1 MQQTNGVY
9 DYNSHILAA
18 YAQDDWRVTDR
29 LRLNLGL
36 RYDLDTNLRMN
47 DVYVLDRS
55 AAGAL
60 GE

>member
-29 LRLNLGL
+29 VRVNLGL

-47 DVYVLDRS
+47 DVYRRVL
-55 AAGAL
+55 AN
-60 GE
+60 